1 MCVYFTHTLTLSIF
15 SEKWL
20 SFRKFLTFV
29 LLLVPVSAF
38 RLSAF
43 KLSNN
48 TTTSPCLDYRRYD
61 GTVCAQQCIPENM
74 GMCPRWVPVKIGM
87 LERGNCAELKYT
99 EFVRV
104 LTIFAGPCGVM
115 YFDVYSKAPDRR
127 QASPSPYK
135 NHFWANN
142 HEILVPKTILGNKV
156 NGNWLSLSPSPY
168 QPTK

>member
-1 MCVYFTHTLTLSIF
+1 MCVYFAHTPTLSILTD
-15 SEKWL
+15 KRL
-20 SFRKFLTFV
+20 CLNSFFMFV
-29 LLLVPVSAF
+29 LLSIPVSAN

-43 KLSNN
+43 KLKNN

-61 GTVCAQQCIPENM
+61 GNVCAQQCIPESV

-127 QASPSPYK
+127 RASPSPYK
-135 NHFWANN
+135 NHFWTNN
-142 HEILVPKTILGNKV
+142 HEILVPKTIIGNKV
-156 NGNWLSLSPSPY
+156 NGNWLSLLPSPY